1 MIHRTCALCAEC
13 RTESF
18 LGVEE
23 RELQTMNSTRFR
35 DEKKVAGNKNWSTN
49 LPRCIVHDCA
59 IDAILDKQ
67 IPARRMVY
75 SIST

>member
-1 MIHRTCALCAEC
+1 MCTMC
-13 RTESF
+13 RMSNRQNF

-35 DEKKVAGNKNWSTN
+35 DEKKVAGNENWSTN

>member
-1 MIHRTCALCAEC
+1 MCTMC
-13 RTESF
+13 RMSNRQSF
-18 LGVEE
+18 LGFEE

-35 DEKKVAGNKNWSTN
+35 DEKKVAGNENWSTN
-49 LPRCIVHDCA
+49 LPRCIVYDCA

>member
-1 MIHRTCALCAEC
+1 MCTMC
-13 RTESF
+13 RMSNRQSF

-35 DEKKVAGNKNWSTN
+35 DEKKVAGNENWSTN

>member
-1 MIHRTCALCAEC
+1 MCTMC
-13 RTESF
+13 RMSNRQSF

-23 RELQTMNSTRFR
+23 RELQTMNSTKFR
-35 DEKKVAGNKNWSTN
+35 DEKKVAGNENWSTN

>member
-1 MIHRTCALCAEC
+1 MCTMC
-13 RTESF
+13 RMSNRQSF

-35 DEKKVAGNKNWSTN
+35 DEKKVAGNENWSTN

-75 SIST
+75 SIFT

>member
-1 MIHRTCALCAEC
+1 MCTMC
-13 RTESF
+13 RMSNRQNF

-23 RELQTMNSTRFR
+23 RELQMMNSTRFR
-35 DEKKVAGNKNWSTN
+35 DEKKVAGNENWSTN